1 MLNDEDIETSEHHNR
16 SQYLITW
23 IFCPLLPDIMLI
35 LSGVGIMMMRWTI
48 LGNPKISC
56 RKLVFSSTPQLRIF
70 IICSIYVSVYPCLF
84 QLDYSMGRL
93 VSMLQINFSLPTK
106 NTKSII
112 RNRIR
117 DNNLFSFFA
126 KSFYSN
132 IMSEYNYTTEL
143 KGIIQDQIKK
153 LRKTPIPQLPNF
165 DDAAAS
171 VLDVYWLNFLNG
183 FVLLTDEYI
192 IFIED
197 YSALTI
203 SEKISNIRFG
213 A

>member
-143 KGIIQDQIKK
+143 KGIIQD
-153 LRKTPIPQLPNF
+153 
-165 DDAAAS
+165 
-171 VLDVYWLNFLNG
+171 
-183 FVLLTDEYI
+183 
-192 IFIED
+192 
-197 YSALTI
+197 
-203 SEKISNIRFG
+203 
-213 A
+213 